1 MATKQEIRQKNI
13 VESYSSRRES
23 LLTNLLRALA
33 GLWSSFDDWYDDD
46 MVKARAARSATL
58 VETSMDEQ
66 RRLAR
71 SFATQMLRNLNA
83 APYSVPPQR
92 DVYER
97 SGSNIIE
104 VYSRPAEQFRY
115 ARSIELDRPTAL
127 DRALK
132 RVADLAETD
141 LSLAERDET
150 QRIYASSPKVIG
162 RRRIIHPELS
172 KTGTC
177 GLCVVA
183 ADRLYYVDELMAIHD
198 RCKCTDAPVTADLDP
213 GQSLNREDLER
224 LYDAAG
230 STAGADLKRLRV
242 TVQQHG
248 ELGPILRQSGH
259 DFKDADEVNKAA
271 GRKRYK
277 AFDRMTP
284 EEQRNSWTAIIASS
298 ERSVT
303 TLEQARAADSPTVD
317 IGGTGYQTRVKNYD
331 EAIKYHRD
339 LIRRYRAKLAA

>member
-13 VESYSSRRES
+13 VESYSARRQS
-23 LLTNLLRALA
+23 LLTNLLRALL
-33 GLWSSFDDWYDDD
+33 GLWGDFGNWYDGD
-46 MVKARAARSATL
+46 MVAARAARSATL

-71 SFATQMLRNLNA
+71 SYATQMLRNLDA
-83 APYSVPPQR
+83 APLVMPPQR

-97 SGSNIIE
+97 SGVNIVE
-104 VYSRPAEQFRY
+104 VYSRPAEQYRY
-115 ARSIELDRPTAL
+115 ARSIGLDEATSL

-132 RVADLAETD
+132 RVADLGETD

-150 QRIYASSPKVIG
+150 QRVYASSPKVIG

-183 ADRLYYVDELMAIHD
+183 ADRMYFVDELMAIHD
-198 RCKCTDAPVTADLDP
+198 RCKCTDAPVTAAYDP
-213 GQSLNREDLER
+213 GKTLNREDLER

-230 STAGADLKRLRV
+230 STAGEDLKRLRI
-242 TVQQHG
+242 TTKEHG
-248 ELGPILRQSGH
+248 ELGPILRQSSHG
-259 DFKDADEVNKAA
+259 FKDAAEVNKAA
-271 GRKRYK
+271 GRRRYK
-277 AFDRMTP
+277 SFDRMTP
-284 EEQRNSWTAIIASS
+284 DEQRTSWTALIASS
-298 ERSVT
+298 ERSVER
-303 TLEQARAADSPTVD
+303 LRAAKDADSPTVD
-317 IGGTGYQTRVKNYD
+317 IGDGYQTRVKSYD
-331 EAIKYHRD
+331 EAIKYHSD